1 MVADRHDDADEI
13 GEINIVPLV
22 DVMLVLLTIVLTS
35 ATFIVNGRIPVD
47 LARASQTEQVQ
58 VAPLVV
64 TVTRT
69 RQLYVDDREI
79 GPGEAALTAVLQP
92 VPRERPVVVRA
103 DAALTL
109 GPFVELVDR
118 IKAIGFR
125 QVSLEV
131 RRS

>member
-1 MVADRHDDADEI
+1 MADRHDDADEI

-47 LARASQTEQVQ
+47 LARASQAAPAQA
-58 VAPLVV
+58 APLVI
-64 TVTRT
+64 TVTREQ
-69 RQLYVDDREI
+69 RLHVNDRPVE
-79 GPGEAALTAVLQP
+79 PGDAALAAALQTWP
-92 VPRERPVVVRA
+92 HEQPVVVRA
-103 DAALTL
+103 DAALAL

-118 IKAIGFR
+118 VKAFGFR
-125 QVSLEV
+125 QVALEV

>member
-1 MVADRHDDADEI
+1 MASAHDDADEI

-47 LARASQTEQVQ
+47 LARASQAAPASSTPPRVITLTREQ
-58 VAPLVV
+58 
-64 TVTRT
+64 
-69 RQLYVDDREI
+69 QLYIDDRLI
-79 GPGEAALTAVLQP
+79 DGGATALAAALHDWAQDQ
-92 VPRERPVVVRA
+92 PVVVRA

-118 IKAIGFR
+118 IKALGY
-125 QVSLEV
+125 QKVSLEV

>member
-79 GPGEAALTAVLQP
+79 GPGEAALTAVLQS